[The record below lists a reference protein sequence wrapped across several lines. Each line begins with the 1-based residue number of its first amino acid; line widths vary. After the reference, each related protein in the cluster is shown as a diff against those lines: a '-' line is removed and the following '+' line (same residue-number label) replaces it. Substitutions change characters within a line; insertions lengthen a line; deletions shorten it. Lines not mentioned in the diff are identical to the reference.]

1 MLGGLTSRHGGGG
14 SASVIIERRGR
25 GDGKGR
31 IERRRGGS
39 MTE

>member
-1 MLGGLTSRHGGGG
+1 MDDVGGNDFETWCVSNNRKEGGM
-14 SASVIIERRGR
+14 
-25 GDGKGR
+25 GR